1 MPFRNLIPHKGGR
14 STSSRCEDFTTL
26 PTTSAL
32 TGVYLPGA
40 LGNQTPRMTL
50 LLPSLLVRFVA
61 MMIHNTHSP
70 TAAFQKYLNENPW
83 SLEARMY
90 DI

>member
-1 MPFRNLIPHKGGR
+1 
-14 STSSRCEDFTTL
+14 
-26 PTTSAL
+26 
-32 TGVYLPGA
+32 
-40 LGNQTPRMTL
+40 MTL

-61 MMIHNTHSP
+61 MMTHNTHNTHSP

-90 DI
+90 DV